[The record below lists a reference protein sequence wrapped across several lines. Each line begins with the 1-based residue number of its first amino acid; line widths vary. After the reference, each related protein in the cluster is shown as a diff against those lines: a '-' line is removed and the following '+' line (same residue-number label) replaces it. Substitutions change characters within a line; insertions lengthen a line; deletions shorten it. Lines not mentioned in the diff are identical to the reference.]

1 MGNLDDDNDVK
12 RFETKWQREE
22 RERAERKQTCR
33 SQRRIVSYTFNYPLE
48 QTKAKVI
55 KFLNYSKNV
64 PNSASKALAAGSP
77 QKPTRQRAN
86 SQENIL
92 QSHEPEA
99 KSSILDNNLMGYPKR
114 QSREPLS
121 QFVCHGLKEFNSD
134 TQSEDSMDAEM
145 NKQMQLEKEQK
156 AEETAQ
162 IENKEHDITNE
173 MQPMSISLYRQYLDW
188 FTDNELMR
196 VKPQTARLMLAPTV
210 EVAGLLS
217 SQEKQGK
224 ESAKPLESENTT
236 KAESMKKN
244 RVVDS
249 PRSPRFNNFDDDDK
263 SQKHNSD
270 AKMTESIKDSVN
282 DTSEENQAMQDQQ
295 MEQDD
300 DQEVIANINKEI
312 SREELKQ
319 SLANQKQP
327 TEPASEDQQS
337 SEGMHDT
344 QNLI

>member
-1 MGNLDDDNDVK
+1 ML
-12 RFETKWQREE
+12 
-22 RERAERKQTCR
+22 
-33 SQRRIVSYTFNYPLE
+33 S
-48 QTKAKVI
+48 
-55 KFLNYSKNV
+55 
-64 PNSASKALAAGSP
+64 
-77 QKPTRQRAN
+77 
-86 SQENIL
+86 
-92 QSHEPEA
+92 
-99 KSSILDNNLMGYPKR
+99 YPKR

-156 AEETAQ
+156 VEVSAQ
-162 IENKEHDITNE
+162 IVEKEHEVTDE
-173 MQPMSISLYRQYLDW
+173 MQPISISLYRQYLDW
-188 FTDNELMR
+188 FTENELMR
-196 VKPQTARLMLAPTV
+196 IKPQSADTLMLAPSLELGV
-210 EVAGLLS
+210 LLS

-249 PRSPRFNNFDDDDK
+249 PRSPRFNNFDDDEK
-263 SQKHNSD
+263 SQKQDSD

-282 DTSEENQAMQDQQ
+282 DTSENDQEMQDHQ

-300 DQEVIANINKEI
+300 DQEDIATINKEI
-312 SREELKQ
+312 SQAELKQ
-319 SLANQKQP
+319 SLVKQG

-337 SEGMHDT
+337 SQAIQD
-344 QNLI
+344 NLIQS